1 MKVELEARVLAG
13 ETAVAVAR
21 EAGRG
26 GAGRVSKHVYRR
38 WAREAPLFGARLAEA
53 RARAVLRQRKA
64 TPSAGAL
71 ARGKRRV
78 SSPGSARRRVRRW
91 PQT

>member
-13 ETAVAVAR
+13 ETVAR
-21 EAGRG
+21 E
-26 GAGRVSKHVYRR
+26 AGRVSKHVYRR
-38 WAREAPLFGARLAEA
+38 WAREDPLFGARLAEA